1 MPDDVPPIPAIDPE
15 DRPAAT
21 GRERARKR
29 PLLVRLLPMLIVVLA
44 LGSFAGIVGYY
55 YFAGGGSDGVAPLIK
70 ADQQPFKIKPEN
82 PGGIEVPDQDKEI
95 YNRVGRSSVPPP
107 TAERL
112 LPPPETPLP
121 RPAPSTTVPSVPP
134 AAASP
139 PGTGTSP
146 NLANPNLGGPMLGAA
161 PQTRSNTLSAAPP
174 RPPGT
179 PPPPAAS
186 VPPAPD
192 VAPPANVTSQ
202 VTLPPAQPA
211 QTSAAP
217 PASTARATPAPAS
230 PAPAAPPA
238 ATRPPSG
245 PVVRVAIASVRT
257 EPDARR
263 EWERQKR
270 LYPDALTSIVPEF
283 SPVDLGEKG
292 VYWRIYVGPA
302 EPGSEAQARCAALK
316 QKRVDCFVARP

>member
-15 DRPAAT
+15 DRPVAT
-21 GRERARKR
+21 GRGRARKR
-29 PLLVRLLPMLIVVLA
+29 PLLVRLLPMLIVVVA

-95 YNRVGRSSVPPP
+95 YNRVGRAERSSVPPP

-121 RPAPSTTVPSVPP
+121 RPAPLPP
-134 AAASP
+134 AAPP
-139 PGTGTSP
+139 PGTGAT
-146 NLANPNLGGPMLGAA
+146 NPNLGGPVLGAA
-161 PQTRSNTLSAAPP
+161 PQARSPTLSAVPP
-174 RPPGT
+174 RPPGA
-179 PPPPAAS
+179 PPPPAPN

-192 VAPPANVTSQ
+192 VAPPANVASQ
-202 VTLPPAQPA
+202 VTLPPTI
-211 QTSAAP
+211 QT
-217 PASTARATPAPAS
+217 PASPSAQAGPARATPAP
-230 PAPAAPPA
+230 PPPA
-238 ATRPPSG
+238 AATASGAPVAPRPGGG
-245 PVVRVAIASVRT
+245 PVVRVAIASVRN
-257 EPDARR
+257 EPDARK

-270 LYPDALTSIVPEF
+270 LYPDALAGIVPDL

-292 VYWRIYVGPA
+292 IYWRIYVGPA